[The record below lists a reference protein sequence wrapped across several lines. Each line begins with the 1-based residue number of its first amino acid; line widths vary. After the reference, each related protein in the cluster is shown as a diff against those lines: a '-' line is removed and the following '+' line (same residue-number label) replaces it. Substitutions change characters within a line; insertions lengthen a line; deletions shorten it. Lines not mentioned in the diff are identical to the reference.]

1 MRQYVMPGLILLTGI
16 LYIFVIPS
24 DPEIVKILFKLIP
37 MWLIIAYGIKNLPQ
51 VKSKHHILLLIG
63 LFFCMIGDGL
73 MRWFVFGLSA
83 FLIGHLFYIASF
95 VRQYRYSPLRMLT
108 LVPIAG
114 YGVVM
119 GTKLA
124 QALSADGE
132 ASLIIPVIAYI
143 AVISLMTWTAIM
155 TGNRWVTVGSILFM
169 ISDSILSWNMFVSP
183 VQFSSPL
190 IMITYY
196 TAQFCMARSLL
207 APNSSR
213 SSLSTTPTATITK

>member
-1 MRQYVMPGLILLTGI
+1 MRPYVIPGLILLTGI

-37 MWLIIAYGIKNLPQ
+37 MWLIIAYGIMNLSPI
-51 VKSKHHILLLIG
+51 KPKHQMLMLIG

-73 MRWFVFGLSA
+73 MRWFVIGLTA

-95 VRQYRYSPLRMLT
+95 IRQYRYSLLRLLT

-114 YGVVM
+114 YALIM
-119 GTKLA
+119 GSKLA
-124 QALSADGE
+124 QELNSDGE
-132 ASLIIPVIAYI
+132 ASLIAPVIAYI
-143 AVISLMTWTAIM
+143 AVISLMTWSAIM
-155 TGNRWVTVGSILFM
+155 TGKRWVIVGSILFM

-183 VQFSSPL
+183 VQFSNAL

-196 TAQFCMARSLL
+196 TAQFSMARSLL
-207 APNSSR
+207 ASDSAR
-213 SSLSTTPTATITK
+213 SDISATQNAILNK